1 MSQRRK
7 RLRRQRT
14 NRIHVIAL
22 QILGITLAVFL
33 LLASVGAASAM
44 ALVGSWLEDLPDYN
58 APGAFEVARATKVY
72 SADGKLLARL
82 YLENRE
88 VVPISSMSTDLA
100 NAVVSIEDER
110 FYEHNGIDP
119 VGIMRAGLTNL
130 AAGETEE
137 GASTI
142 TQQYVRNTV
151 LLDERT
157 EISLARKIRE
167 AYLAMELEKRYEKP
181 QILEMYLNAIYF
193 GQGAHGAQAAAR
205 TYFSKAAKDLTLA
218 ESALLAGLPQQ
229 PSRLD
234 PYINPDGAVARRN
247 QVLYAMFENGHISRQ
262 AYEEAKATPL
272 ALKRQKDP
280 EDGIYAAH
288 YFVAHVK
295 KELQER
301 FSNGVVFKGGLSV
314 YTTLDTR
321 MQKDAE
327 GAVKRGLPG
336 SGPEGSLVSIDPR
349 NGYVKAMVGGRD
361 FHKNKFNL
369 ATQAKRQPGSSF
381 KTFVLVTALDQG
393 MPPSYNIDS
402 SSPAYIPTKPKPW
415 IVSNSE
421 GSGSGAMSLAA
432 ATHKS
437 VNTVFARVTWAIG
450 AKKVARIAKK
460 MGITT
465 PLGEYPSMALG
476 AANVTPLE
484 MASAYGT
491 LANAGVHNEPIVITK
506 VVDPAGKVLLQA
518 KPKGVR
524 AIRPEIAKATTDV
537 LRGVITQGTARRAAI
552 GRPAA
557 GKTGT
562 SQNHRDVWF
571 VGYTPQLVT
580 AVWVGHRAEKT
591 IYVRGSRAFG
601 GTVCAPIWADFMKR
615 ALKGQPELDF
625 KDAPKP
631 KYSSKRF
638 KVPGGVKKADKPTDG
653 SGTGT
658 GGSTGGNT
666 GGGNT
671 GGGTGGNT
679 GGGNTGGG
687 NTGGGN
693 TGGGNTGGGNTG
705 GGNTGGGNTGGG
717 DTSGTPA
724 P

>member
-7 RLRRQRT
+7 RLRRQRK
-14 NRIHVIAL
+14 NRVHVIAF
-22 QILGITLAVFL
+22 QVLGLALIAML

-44 ALVGSWLEDLPDYN
+44 AIVGSWLEDLPDYK
-58 APGAFEVARATKVY
+58 APGAFDVARATKVY

-88 VVPISSMSTDLA
+88 VIPISRMSTDLA
-100 NAVVSIEDER
+100 DAVVAIEDER

-119 VGIMRAGLTNL
+119 LGIMRAGLTNL

-167 AYLAMELEKRYEKP
+167 AYLAMELEKRHDKSE
-181 QILEMYLNAIYF
+181 ILEMYLNAIYF
-193 GQGAHGAQAAAR
+193 GQGAHGAQAASR
-205 TYFSKAAKDLTLA
+205 TYFAKPASNLTLA
-218 ESALLAGLPQQ
+218 EAALLAGIPQR
-229 PSRLD
+229 PSGLD
-234 PYINPDGAVARRN
+234 PYINPDGAIARRN
-247 QVLYAMFENGHISRQ
+247 QVLRAMLHNGYITQ
-262 AYEEAKATPL
+262 TEYEEAKATKL
-272 ALKRQKDP
+272 QLRRSKDP

-295 KELQER
+295 KELQAR
-301 FSNGVVFKGGLSV
+301 FSKGVVFKGGLTV

-321 MQKDAE
+321 LQKDAE
-327 GAVKRGLPG
+327 AAVKRGIPS
-336 SGPEGSLVSIDPR
+336 SGPEGALVSLDPR
-349 NGYVKAMVGGRD
+349 TGHVKAMVGGRD
-361 FHKNKFNL
+361 YHKNKFNL

-381 KTFVLVTALDQG
+381 KTFVLVTALDEG
-393 MPPSYNIDS
+393 MPPTYNIDS

-421 GSGSGAMSLAA
+421 GSGRGAMSLAR
-432 ATHKS
+432 ATHMS
-437 VNTVFARVTWAIG
+437 VNTVFARVTWGIG

-491 LANAGVHNEPIVITK
+491 LANGGVHHDPIIISK
-506 VVDPAGKVLLQA
+506 VVDPHGKVLLEA
-518 KPKGVR
+518 KSKGKR
-524 AIRPEIAKATTDV
+524 AIRPEIARAATDI

-580 AVWVGHRAEKT
+580 SVWVGHRAEKT
-591 IYVRGSRAFG
+591 IYINGSRAFG
-601 GTVCAPIWADFMKR
+601 GTVCAPIWADFMSK
-615 ALKGQPELDF
+615 ALKGEKELEF
-625 KDAPKP
+625 KSAPKP
-631 KYSSKRF
+631 KYNAKRF
-638 KVPGGVKKADKPTDG
+638 KVPSGRRETDGDKPRVTPN
-653 SGTGT
+653 TGT
-658 GGSTGGNT
+658 STDGNT
-666 GGGNT
+666 GGSNNGGNN
-671 GGGTGGNT
+671 GGGTKPPPVDPPDDPPPSDPT
-679 GGGNTGGG
+679 
-687 NTGGGN
+687 
-693 TGGGNTGGGNTG
+693 
-705 GGNTGGGNTGGG
+705 
-717 DTSGTPA
+717 TP
-724 P
+724 